1 MISKNQKLDEIN
13 NLMNNSNLDVAMKTE
28 VLELTEIVDA
38 IESSKKFHNEDLKI
52 SKIFEKSLQNNDFTS
67 NNDDEIN
74 NNLKEL
80 GINSSVRSVV
90 DLVVKSE
97 IRKWLNSYLAKIVR
111 DEVKRAIENII
122 SNNSKQ
128 L

>member
-28 VLELTEIVDA
+28 VLELTEIVDV
-38 IESSKKFHNEDLKI
+38 IESSKKLH
-52 SKIFEKSLQNNDFTS
+52 
-67 NNDDEIN
+67 NDDEIN

-90 DLVVKSE
+90 DSVVKSE